1 MQYSVTNLTDEELDE
16 ISTYT
21 GLDIVMQYPL
31 DSTPIIFFSRSSR
44 GVVKFVT
51 VLKDAPIGSESVCKW
66 RGSLL

>member
-1 MQYSVTNLTDEELDE
+1 VLTNLTDEELDE

-21 GLDIVMQYPL
+21 GLDIAMQYPL
-31 DSTPIIFFSRSSR
+31 AFTPVVFFSRDDR
-44 GVVKFVT
+44 GVVRFVT

>member
-1 MQYSVTNLTDEELDE
+1 MINLTDEELNE

-21 GLDIVMQYPL
+21 GLDIAMQYPL
-31 DSTPIIFFSRSSR
+31 AFTPIVFFSRDDR

-66 RGSLL
+66 EGLLV

>member
-1 MQYSVTNLTDEELDE
+1 LTYLTDEELDE

-21 GLDIVMQYPL
+21 GLDIAMQYPL
-31 DSTPIIFFSRSSR
+31 DSTPVIFFSHDRR

-51 VLKDAPIGSESVCKW
+51 VLRESPIGSESVCKW